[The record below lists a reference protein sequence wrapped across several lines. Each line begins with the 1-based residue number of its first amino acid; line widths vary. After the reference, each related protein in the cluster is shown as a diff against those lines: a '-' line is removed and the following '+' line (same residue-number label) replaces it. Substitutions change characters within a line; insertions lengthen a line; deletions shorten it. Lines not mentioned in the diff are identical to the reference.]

1 MISSRFDAR
10 AVRAGDVVSSFK
22 SFGARPYIAGAFAAA
37 AVLGVSALVNR
48 RLATKA
54 ERDNPPRGRF
64 IEVRGVHL
72 HVVERGQGEPLV
84 LLHGNGSMVEDFES
98 SGLIELAAQRYRVI
112 AIDRPGF
119 GHSARPRG
127 EVWTDVAQAELIA
140 DALSEIGVSRAIV
153 LGHSWGCSVAV
164 ALALNYPE
172 LVSALVL
179 ASGYYYPSVRAEA
192 VPSLGLQI
200 PLLGDAIRHAVSPAL
215 ARAMWPL
222 LLRKLFGP
230 APTPEKFAG
239 FPKEMTFR
247 PSQLKASA
255 ADTALMVPDAAARAK
270 RYGELAMP
278 VVIVAGES
286 DRLVDTDK
294 QSARLHEDLPHST
307 LRVVPGAGHMVHQ
320 TATPDVMAA
329 IDEAA
334 DLRTTQD
341 AAAVP
346 RESRAEPARAG

>member
-1 MISSRFDAR
+1 MVSSRFDAR
-10 AVRAGDVVSSFK
+10 AVKTGDLASLFK
-22 SFGARPYIAGAFAAA
+22 SFSARPYLTGAVAAA
-37 AVLGVSALVNR
+37 AVLGVSALVNQ
-48 RLATKA
+48 RLAKKA

-64 IEVRGVHL
+64 IDVRGVRL
-72 HVVERGQGEPLV
+72 HVVEEGYGEPLV

-140 DALSEIGVSRAIV
+140 DALDEMGVSSAIV

-164 ALALNYPE
+164 ALGLNHPH

-179 ASGYYYPSVRAEA
+179 ASGFYYPSVRAEA
-192 VPSLGLQI
+192 VPSLGLQM
-200 PLLGDAIRHAVSPAL
+200 PVLGDAIRFAVSPVL

-222 LLRKLFGP
+222 VLRKLFGP

-247 PSQLKASA
+247 PSQLQASA
-255 ADTALMVPDAAARAK
+255 ADTALMVPDAAARSG

-278 VVIVAGES
+278 VVIIAGEK

-294 QSARLHEDLPHST
+294 QSARLHADLPQST
-307 LRVVPGAGHMVHQ
+307 LHVVAGAGHMVHQ
-320 TATPDVMAA
+320 TATQDVMDA

-334 DLRTTQD
+334 ELRTTKQ
-341 AAAVP
+341 AVAVA
-346 RESRAEPARAG
+346 REARVEPARAS

>member
-1 MISSRFDAR
+1 MALSRLDAR
-10 AVRAGDVVSSFK
+10 AVKAGGWVTSRK
-22 SFGARPYIAGAFAAA
+22 SFGARPYIVGAFVAA
-37 AVLGVSALVNR
+37 AVLGVSALVNW
-48 RLATKA
+48 RLAKKA
-54 ERDNPPRGRF
+54 ERDNPPQGRF
-64 IEVRGVHL
+64 IEVRGVRL

-84 LLHGNGSMVEDFES
+84 LLHGNGSMIEDFES

-127 EVWTDVAQAELIA
+127 EVWTDVAQAELVA
-140 DALSEIGVSRAIV
+140 DALNELGVSSAIV

-164 ALALNYPE
+164 ALGLNHPRM
-172 LVSALVL
+172 VSALVL
-179 ASGYYYPSVRAEA
+179 ASGYFYPSVRVEA

-200 PLLGDAIRHAVSPAL
+200 PVLGDAIRNAVSPLL

-222 LLRKLFGP
+222 VLRKLFGP
-230 APTPEKFAG
+230 APTPDKFAG

-247 PSQLKASA
+247 PSQLQASA
-255 ADTALMVPDAAARAK
+255 ADTALMVPDAVARSG
-270 RYGELAMP
+270 RYRELAMP
-278 VVIVAGES
+278 VVIVAGDS
-286 DRLVDTDK
+286 DRLVETNK
-294 QSARLHEDLPHST
+294 QSARLHADLPQSR
-307 LRVVPGAGHMVHQ
+307 LLVIQGAGHMVHQ